1 MSFMSQIEVTTP
13 RIAVFGVGGAG
24 GNGVADLIGE
34 DLPNVALIAANTDA
48 QALRGLGVHDQLQL
62 GRTATQ
68 GLGAGAWPE
77 VGRAAAQEVVADIE
91 AALDGVDFCFI
102 AAGMGGGTGTGA
114 APIFAECAKKR
125 GIPTV
130 AVVTRPFEFEGAR
143 RAARADQGIA
153 LLEPLVDAIIVVP
166 NQRLLGIGDLDMTF
180 RSAMQ
185 ASNGVL
191 ADAVGGIAHLL
202 VTPGLKQIGFAE
214 MRNIISG
221 MGRAVIGFGEGADG
235 PDRAVVAAENAMA
248 CPLIDDEIAGAGK
261 LMISISGGTDMS
273 LMELDA
279 IVEAIA
285 ARAAPEVE
293 LAWGASVSD
302 ALDGIVRVALIA
314 QGSRPAERPQAVPAP
329 AAARPAPIPAML
341 GGLADGHA
349 PIPARP
355 PVRPAPILAEPI
367 AASVAAA
374 APRPAGIFAPVAE
387 RPASAPQERMADAA
401 PAFVAAPV
409 SAAPV
414 SGPVTAIGA
423 ADLTDRLIQPPSELP
438 PLLDLID
445 RLPPCPTFEE
455 KAASAASAEPIAIN
469 LQACSMDELWLGD
482 FEMEDPRRLSLADK
496 VGQAVTELIRSIGLR
511 FGRGRHRHLPY
522 HRRAALPV

>member
-1 MSFMSQIEVTTP
+1 MVNAISIHEFGASRGQGMSFMSQIEVTTP

-180 RSAMQ
+180 RSAMH
-185 ASNGVL
+185 ASDGVL
-191 ADAVGGIAHLL
+191 ADGLARAGAPGDCRRELL
-202 VTPGLKQIGFAE
+202 LRRVPRFDQDLGSRFRRAFAE
-214 MRNIISG
+214 ST
-221 MGRAVIGFGEGADG
+221 
-235 PDRAVVAAENAMA
+235 PDVGV
-248 CPLIDDEIAGAGK
+248 DAGA
-261 LMISISGGTDMS
+261 S
-273 LMELDA
+273 
-279 IVEAIA
+279 
-285 ARAAPEVE
+285 
-293 LAWGASVSD
+293 
-302 ALDGIVRVALIA
+302 
-314 QGSRPAERPQAVPAP
+314 
-329 AAARPAPIPAML
+329 ARPGPWAGSGA
-341 GGLADGHA
+341 G
-349 PIPARP
+349 AR
-355 PVRPAPILAEPI
+355 RPGRRR
-367 AASVAAA
+367 
-374 APRPAGIFAPVAE
+374 PR
-387 RPASAPQERMADAA
+387 
-401 PAFVAAPV
+401 
-409 SAAPV
+409 
-414 SGPVTAIGA
+414 
-423 ADLTDRLIQPPSELP
+423 
-438 PLLDLID
+438 
-445 RLPPCPTFEE
+445 C
-455 KAASAASAEPIAIN
+455 
-469 LQACSMDELWLGD
+469 
-482 FEMEDPRRLSLADK
+482 
-496 VGQAVTELIRSIGLR
+496 RS
-511 FGRGRHRHLPY
+511 
-522 HRRAALPV
+522 